1 MELSESKIALLKNGG
16 WFGVGTSKSELLNIL
31 TTWVMDGLREAE
43 ACVQSKPMCNT
54 LDGSASGISSPKLES
69 IVSTNVFER

>member
-16 WFGVGTSKSELLNIL
+16 WFGVETYKSELLNIL